1 MSPRIARWLSVV
13 AWCLLLK
20 AAPVPAAPLPF
31 QLAPND
37 VVAFVGGEDVVEMQ
51 RNCFLEMLITLSFPT
66 NQLRFRSLAWEGD
79 TVFEQ
84 RRDLNF
90 PPLAKQ
96 LERVGA
102 TVVFAQF
109 GQSEAMRADASVE
122 KFIAAYEKLLDTL
135 ASGGR
140 KVVLLSPTPIEPM
153 HAPFPDLTTA
163 SRRVGHYGQM
173 IREMAQRRGVVFVD
187 LLSTMG
193 PRKDSHPT
201 LTRDGL
207 HLVES
212 SHRFAADVVIAQL
225 GLRPRPLKDIL
236 MESTVLSEQL
246 PAFHALIAAKN
257 QLWFDYWRPQNWAFL
272 AGDRTEQP
280 SSRDHKNP
288 KVRWFPQ
295 ELEEFLP
302 LIAAKERE
310 IGQWLAKNVNG
321 GNLE

>member
-1 MSPRIARWLSVV
+1 
-13 AWCLLLK
+13 
-20 AAPVPAAPLPF
+20 
-31 QLAPND
+31 
-37 VVAFVGGEDVVEMQ
+37 MQ
-51 RNCFLEMLITLSFPT
+51 RNCFLEMQLTLSFPT

-102 TVVFAQF
+102 TMVFAQF
-109 GQSEAMRADASVE
+109 GQSEAMRADSSVE
-122 KFIAAYEKLLDTL
+122 KFIAAYEKLLVTL
-135 ASGGR
+135 TNGGR
-140 KVVLLSPTPIEPM
+140 KVVLLSPTPIEPLEP
-153 HAPFPDLTTA
+153 HLAALTAA
-163 SRRVGHYGQM
+163 SRSMTRYGQA
-173 IREMAQRRGVVFVD
+173 IREMAQRRGVVHVEFLWTIERQKDFD
-187 LLSTMG
+187 LTF
-193 PRKDSHPT
+193 
-201 LTRDGL
+201 TRDGL
-207 HLVES
+207 HFNEAGHAV
-212 SHRFAADVVIAQL
+212 AATTVITQL
-225 GLRPRPLKDIL
+225 GLKPKEAGIPSAPLPTEPL
-236 MESTVLSEQL
+236 L
-246 PAFHALIAAKN
+246 ALLAAKN

-310 IGQWLAKNVNG
+310 IGQWLAKNVNR